1 VTPSTRELTTET
13 SPTRA
18 RYIVLVFGVSLAVIA
33 FMDRICLAQA
43 APLIARDLRLT
54 KFQMGDVFGAFLL
67 GYAVFGIPAAW
78 FGDRVGPRKALSRI
92 VVFWSLFAAL
102 TGAAWNFLAMAT
114 IQFLFGM
121 GEAGCFPVI
130 TKSLTNWLSKGE
142 RTRAQGILWTAARWG
157 GAFTPLAV
165 VAVLRFVSWRWT
177 FVVFGAFGVI
187 WAATFYY
194 WYRDNPAEHP
204 RVNPAELALI
214 EEGETRGASS
224 SRVPWALLLSS
235 RSVLLIALQYYIV
248 SFSWYFYLTWLPTYL
263 QEHHHLSTVRS
274 ARFAVFP
281 LFFCGIGSL
290 FCGSIT
296 PRVTR
301 WTGSLSRTRRLMSI
315 TGFIAAAIFLGL
327 SVHMPTA
334 VSSMC
339 LMATACFFNDW
350 IVPHSWASCMDIG
363 GRYASSVAGVMNLM
377 GNLAGVSSS
386 VLGGYLLQRT
396 GNDWNLFV
404 SLLAAVYVAGAF
416 CWPFINPV
424 ERVEVAEA

>member
-1 VTPSTRELTTET
+1 MISTTREALTEAK
-13 SPTRA
+13 PTRA

-43 APLIARDLRLT
+43 APLIVRDLHLT
-54 KFQMGDVFGAFLL
+54 KSQMGNVFGAFLL

-78 FGDRVGPRKALSRI
+78 FGDWAGPRKALSRI
-92 VVFWSLFAAL
+92 VLVWSSFAAL
-102 TGAAWNFLAMAT
+102 AGAAWNFASMAV

-121 GEAGCFPVI
+121 GEAGCFPII
-130 TKSLTNWLSKGE
+130 TKSFTNWLPKRE

-157 GAFTPLAV
+157 GAFTPLVAV
-165 VAVLRFVSWRWT
+165 FVLRFVSWRWT
-177 FVVFGAFGVI
+177 FVVFGLFGAIWVI
-187 WAATFYY
+187 LFSR
-194 WYRDNPAEHP
+194 WYRDNPAEH
-204 RVNPAELALI
+204 RGVNRAELALM
-214 EEGETRGASS
+214 EDAERSVAGHPK
-224 SRVPWALLLSS
+224 VPWRLLLGSK
-235 RSVLLIALQYYIV
+235 SVLLIALQYYIV

-263 QEHHHLSTVRS
+263 QEHHHLSTVQS

-290 FCGSIT
+290 FCGAVT

-301 WTGSLSRTRRLMSI
+301 WTGSLSRTRRLMAT
-315 TGFIAAAIFLGL
+315 TGFIGAAIFLGW

-350 IVPHSWASCMDIG
+350 VVPHSWASCMDIG
-363 GRYASSVAGVMNLM
+363 GKYAGSVAGTMNLM

-386 VLGGYLLQRT
+386 VFGGYLLQRT
-396 GNDWNLFV
+396 GSNWNLFV
-404 SLLAAVYVAGAF
+404 SVLAAVYVAGAF
-416 CWPFINPV
+416 CWPFIDPV
-424 ERVEVAEA
+424 TRFDAAEA